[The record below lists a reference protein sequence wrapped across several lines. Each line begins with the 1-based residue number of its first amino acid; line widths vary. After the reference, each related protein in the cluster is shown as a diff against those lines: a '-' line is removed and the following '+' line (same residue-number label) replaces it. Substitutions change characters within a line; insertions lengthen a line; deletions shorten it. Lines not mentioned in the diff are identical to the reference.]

1 MVGVTVSAVGVSGML
16 SHLQNEQQTWQLVIS
31 LYQDRLNNNS
41 DILMEDDISV
51 GQSVCDGF
59 VWPPRALE

>member
-1 MVGVTVSAVGVSGML
+1 MVAVTVSALGVRGML

-41 DILMEDDISV
+41 DIVMEDDLSV
-51 GQSVCDGF
+51 GQSVFEAPYGSQE
-59 VWPPRALE
+59 L